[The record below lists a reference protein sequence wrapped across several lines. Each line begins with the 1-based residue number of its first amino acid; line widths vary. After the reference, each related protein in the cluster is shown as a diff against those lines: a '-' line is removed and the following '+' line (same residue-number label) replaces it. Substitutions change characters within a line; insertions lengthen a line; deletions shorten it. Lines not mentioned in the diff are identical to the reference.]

1 MGNLVN
7 YQTDRGVALVTL
19 NDPPVNAYTHEML
32 TELDGC
38 ITDAR
43 FDDDVHVIVVTGHG
57 ENYFCAGANIKML
70 REVDPGFRY
79 NLFLYATETMN
90 RLERTPKLVIAALN
104 GDAVGGGFEI
114 ALACDLRVARGESG
128 TVGLPEVNLGILPG
142 SGGTQRIARV
152 LGKGRAMQFVLE
164 GNPVRFEEALPL
176 GLVNHVWK
184 TDTHAEFMDR
194 VLDYAHGFTPPAK
207 APFAV
212 GKIKRAIQSAY
223 ELPIDQGVCVES
235 ELLAQLLSSEDAQ
248 EGLVAWLEKRPA
260 QFQGK

>member
-32 TELDGC
+32 TELDAC

-57 ENYFCAGANIKML
+57 ENYFSAGANIKML

-79 NLFLYATETMN
+79 NLFLYASETVS

-114 ALACDLRVARGESG
+114 ALACDLRIARAESG
-128 TVGLPEVNLGILPG
+128 TLGLPEVNLGILPG
-142 SGGTQRIARV
+142 SGGTQRLARV
-152 LGKGRAMQFVLE
+152 LGKGRAMQFALE
-164 GNPVRFEEALPL
+164 GEKISFEQALPF
-176 GLVNHVWK
+176 GLVNYVWQ
-184 TDTHAEFMDR
+184 TNTHAEFMDR
-194 VLDYAHGFTPPAK
+194 VIRYAYGFTAPAK
-207 APFAV
+207 ASLAV
-212 GKIKRAIQSAY
+212 GKIKRAIQAAY
-223 ELPIDQGVCVES
+223 ELPVEQGVCLES
-235 ELLAQLLSSEDAQ
+235 ELLAQLLCSDDAQ
-248 EGLVAWLEKRPA
+248 EGLAAWLEKRTPT
-260 QFQGK
+260 FQGK